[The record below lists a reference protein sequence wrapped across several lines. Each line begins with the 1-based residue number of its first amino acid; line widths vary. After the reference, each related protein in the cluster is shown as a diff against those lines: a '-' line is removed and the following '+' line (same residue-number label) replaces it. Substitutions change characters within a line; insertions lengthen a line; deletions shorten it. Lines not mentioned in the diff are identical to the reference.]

1 MINIKS
7 SVVEVGLNLL
17 SFKYFLF
24 RASPFDQRQR
34 QHLCQKYRMD
44 ENTYRPNDVKIK
56 SHFFT
61 SYTQLQQIS
70 RYLDCVK
77 DDATYIYCEGNN
89 NIIVHI
95 ITLLYYWN
103 VPASEPKYLK
113 NEEIPGGK
121 TFLRKKGNLGMYLAL
136 RTYFTSQ
143 WKVLD
148 PTSKLEQKE
157 HLEQKIK

>member
-1 MINIKS
+1 MSQFVFNLNVLIFLNLVKEILLQNSCMINIKS

-103 VPASEPKYLK
+103 VPASEPKQVLK
-113 NEEIPGGK
+113 K
-121 TFLRKKGNLGMYLAL
+121 
-136 RTYFTSQ
+136 
-143 WKVLD
+143 
-148 PTSKLEQKE
+148 
-157 HLEQKIK
+157 